1 MADIFPF
8 LQPEAVTAETTLPLA
23 REIKWDFARNV
34 PVFSG
39 GVPVEVTGREAVA
52 VWAWKA
58 LHTERFRWPVYTW
71 DYGCEARSLIG
82 QAYTEELKESE
93 AARCVRE
100 CLLINP
106 YISDVTDVT
115 TDFADGLLTISCRL
129 VTIYGEETLNV

>member
-8 LQPEAVTAETTLPLA
+8 LQPEAVTTDAALPLA
-23 REIKWDFARNV
+23 REIKWNFDNNV

-39 GVPVEVTGREAVA
+39 GVPVEVTGIDAVA

-58 LHTERFRWPVYTW
+58 LHTDRYRWPVYTW

-106 YISDVTDVT
+106 YITDVADIT